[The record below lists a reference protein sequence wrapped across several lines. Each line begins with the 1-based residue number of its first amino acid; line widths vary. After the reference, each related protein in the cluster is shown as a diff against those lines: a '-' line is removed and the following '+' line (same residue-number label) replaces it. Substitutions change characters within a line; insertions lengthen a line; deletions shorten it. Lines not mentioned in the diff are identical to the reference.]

1 YPNLRLHNRDFLTTN
16 SKNSYDGI
24 IMNPPYIR
32 QEKINHLAGYGITK
46 KVLRKLKLYD
56 ALPSTANLYMY
67 FIVKAIELLQPAGE
81 LVVIFPSS
89 WLNARSGQ
97 FFKEY
102 LYSKCTLL
110 QQVHISGE
118 VFEKNALVEVVILKL
133 QKGASLDVLP
143 LIKHIGVQN
152 GVLIQK
158 ENDKESVNL
167 GFKMHFNAI
176 AKVRRGLTTGY
187 NNMFINPPLIDE
199 ESKRHIK
206 AILSTPKAV
215 CGYGTQSAKKDD
227 ILIYDEKKPLSME
240 LSRYIN
246 GYKKSILAQ
255 KSPKTLYNKIKR
267 EEKWFSLK
275 EINCKGIL
283 FSYFVRNDM
292 KFILNEDDCLVRDN
306 FYIIY
311 PQISSLLMLALLNN
325 FYTFYQLEVM
335 GKKYGAGLLKLQR
348 YDIENLLFPTVQ
360 LISAED
366 CSELK
371 RLSQDLILEGD
382 VKIINSITHIV
393 SKYSS
398 VNYPTILDIYQNEKK
413 RRLE

>member
-1 YPNLRLHNRDFLTTN
+1 MNDVDLGQVFTNKSVAEYMTSLFCLSNDCKILDPCFGEGAFIAALLNHGYQSVEGYEIDASLYCAVREKYPNLRLHNRDFLTTN

-46 KVLRKLKLYD
+46 KALRKLKLYD

-67 FIVKAIELLQPAGE
+67 FIVKAIDLLQPEGE

-143 LIKHIGVQN
+143 IVKHIDVQN
-152 GVLIQK
+152 GALIQK

-187 NNMFINPPLIDE
+187 NKMFINPPLTDE
-199 ESKRHIK
+199 ESKTH
-206 AILSTPKAV
+206 
-215 CGYGTQSAKKDD
+215 
-227 ILIYDEKKPLSME
+227 
-240 LSRYIN
+240 
-246 GYKKSILAQ
+246 
-255 KSPKTLYNKIKR
+255 
-267 EEKWFSLK
+267 FK
-275 EINCKGIL
+275 EIL
-283 FSYFVRNDM
+283 
-292 KFILNEDDCLVRDN
+292 
-306 FYIIY
+306 
-311 PQISSLLMLALLNN
+311 
-325 FYTFYQLEVM
+325 
-335 GKKYGAGLLKLQR
+335 
-348 YDIENLLFPTVQ
+348 
-360 LISAED
+360 
-366 CSELK
+366 
-371 RLSQDLILEGD
+371 
-382 VKIINSITHIV
+382 
-393 SKYSS
+393 
-398 VNYPTILDIYQNEKK
+398 
-413 RRLE
+413 